1 MRFLPVVAISL
12 SITALASAQVGAPF
26 SSQQNAL
33 GGHLA
38 TGGMGRP
45 LGGIAP
51 SARGQRGSGFGGAA
65 YQGSRRGAGS
75 GYVAPYG
82 YSWYVPGLVD
92 SWDYSTPSSVGV
104 YGADTSPFIPPPP
117 PPVGMA
123 PPPPGGAP
131 PVIINQ
137 YFNGPPPPNTASA
150 APPSDDTPHTAGEP
164 LGPVDNYY
172 LIAYKDHS
180 VYPAISYWVE
190 GNTLHYVTTQNTH
203 NQASLD
209 LIDLNLT
216 RTINQARNVP
226 FSLPGQK

>member
-33 GGHLA
+33 GGRFGA
-38 TGGMGRP
+38 GAMGRP
-45 LGGIAP
+45 LGGITGT
-51 SARGQRGSGFGGAA
+51 SGRGQRGGGYAG
-65 YQGSRRGAGS
+65 GSRRGAGT

-82 YSWYVPGLVD
+82 YSWYVPGLID
-92 SWDYSTPSSVGV
+92 SWDYSTPSSVAV
-104 YGADTSPFIPPPP
+104 YGADTSPFIQGP
-117 PPVGMA
+117 PPVIAA
-123 PPPPGGAP
+123 PVQPAAP

-137 YFNGPPPPNTASA
+137 YFNGPPPANTAAA
-150 APPSDDTPHTAGEP
+150 APSSEEPGHTAGEP
-164 LGPVDNYY
+164 LAPVDNYY

-190 GNTLHYVTTQNTH
+190 DNTLHYVTTQNTH

>member
-12 SITALASAQVGAPF
+12 SVTALASAQVGAPF

-33 GGHLA
+33 GGKFA
-38 TGGMGRP
+38 AGGMGRP
-45 LGGIAP
+45 LGGI
-51 SARGQRGSGFGGAA
+51 STSGRGQRGGG
-65 YQGSRRGAGS
+65 YGGGGSRRGAGA

-82 YSWYVPGLVD
+82 YSWYVPGLFD
-92 SWDYSTPSSVGV
+92 SWDYSTPSSIAV
-104 YGADTSPFIPPPP
+104 YGADTSPFIIPPPP
-117 PPVGMA
+117 PPVAMA
-123 PPPPGGAP
+123 PAPPAAP

-137 YFNGPPPPNTASA
+137 YFNGPPPANTAAA
-150 APPSDDTPHTAGEP
+150 APPSDETGHTAGEP
-164 LGPVDNYY
+164 LAPVENYY

-190 GNTLHYVTTQNTH
+190 DNTLHYVTTQNTH

-209 LIDLNLT
+209 LIDINLT

>member
-1 MRFLPVVAISL
+1 MRLLPVVAIPL
-12 SITALASAQVGAPF
+12 CIAGFAGAQAGAPF

-33 GGHLA
+33 GGQFA
-38 TGGMGRP
+38 AAGMGRP

-51 SARGQRGSGFGGAA
+51 SGQHRAGNQGA
-65 YQGSRRGAGS
+65 RRGAVG

-82 YSWYVPGLVD
+82 YSWYVPGLFD
-92 SWDYSTPSSVGV
+92 WSYATPSSVAV
-104 YGADTSPFIPPPP
+104 YGADTSPYLAPP
-117 PPVGMA
+117 PPVAAA
-123 PPPPGGAP
+123 PMVPPAP

-137 YFNGPPPPNTASA
+137 YFGSPPPANVAVV
-150 APPSDDTPHTAGEP
+150 PPDETPHTAGEP
-164 LGPVDNYY
+164 LAPVDNYY

-190 GNTLHYVTTQNTH
+190 DKTLHYVTTQNTH

-226 FSLPGQK
+226 FSLPGQQ